1 MLPAATVLPTR
12 RSTRPSKPAVFFN
25 PSSVRVPPSPS
36 KGARKSRAT
45 PSLKQIASGRS
56 SEESAV
62 ETSSGS
68 ESESFVSARETQS
81 SEEALISLAT
91 SPMVKKAPGK
101 RVAAEVVDVDE
112 DGDGGDAVGPR
123 KRGRRAA
130 APPSQSPAG
139 PSKSNAPKA
148 PLSAGKKKQ
157 VASESSPPKKVVTGP
172 RGRPPGLREP
182 PDDVRSILQPSPPPG
197 EATTVVDLKAFK
209 CSIDLKWMSKVDFV
223 VGVKRS
229 LEREVSFAHKPARE
243 IVRIYSGVDEA
254 TPVVHGFTPELVRH
268 PGFFSSHPGTWLID
282 HGKGVEDLVRK
293 YNDLI
298 IDRRAFRY
306 KCPELLPLEPLP
318 EDPLNPAYFSKDDPR
333 PLPPTKTATPYHAF
347 DPSLSL
353 TMQQHEA
360 AYQAHLE
367 LERLHDE
374 AQKKELDEARA
385 KYRSENVA
393 WMERNKSHQEK
404 VISEH
409 QRQSAVIEDYNG
421 CRAAALSHYDVSLN
435 TLGIF
440 ISLVARAEYE
450 YLAGGSDPSVPP
462 PIFDAPSSGSQ
473 PPKIPK
479 KKGLSSSAGNDSA
492 DRRWME
498 LISPSPSADAVARFS
513 KAFPECELVALIS
526 EMYSLRAS
534 GRCIGGK
541 RMEQF
546 VADWKMIQG
555 AISQYDSEKWHDEN
569 PLFNRWAPMP
579 FSDVPVN
586 RGYEYDKRAAR
597 FLQGFAEDYVLV
609 KTLENRVGFDRGLL
623 CFECFF
629 GGIPCLRVAH
639 GTSKLQAKCNFCRSN
654 TSLCVPVPFPA
665 SFEITDRG
673 KAQLNDKWMAFQLNE
688 WIEDSAGNSGGALPE
703 MLLSVIIGWIQRNSG
718 DDAARAARTRV
729 YSSSVAPL
737 PSSGENNAVA
747 SSSSSGAL
755 PSLPETGLIRFP
767 SEVGDK
773 KISRD
778 SDGDINM
785 HGVDEQVGKEV
796 EPAGGGVEFPPAD
809 FQGSGGARSS
819 LPARV
824 SPPPRTGSSSSLA
837 GALGK
842 TLSRP
847 PEKTS
852 HSAPGSTSAPVS
864 TRSPSIPSAYLPA
877 PRPQSFTDRQR
888 SFTSGSISVAPTY
901 PGGSLGVLLSNLS
914 GSSSGSTHGNASS
927 TLPWRRVGGEEET
940 DAFGTS
946 TQPSSSS
953 GNFGFGIQSS
963 STRGR
968 SPRGARSASR
978 ETRRA
983 KLVRKKR
990 VRKKRVRKKRGRKK
1004 RGRKK
1009 RGRKKRGRKKR
1020 GRKKRGRKKRG
1031 RKKRGRKKRGR
1042 KKRGRKKRG
1051 RKMRGRKM
1059 RGRKM
1064 RGPQD
1069 ARTAR
1074 CADRKMRGPQDAR
1087 TAQDARHRNFFLL
1100 RSSPFPFL
1108 LIPGLRICRSSSG
1121 CSVISRKI
1129 RPFIFIFR
1137 GAFVI

>member
-1 MLPAATVLPTR
+1 
-12 RSTRPSKPAVFFN
+12 
-25 PSSVRVPPSPS
+25 
-36 KGARKSRAT
+36 
-45 PSLKQIASGRS
+45 
-56 SEESAV
+56 
-62 ETSSGS
+62 
-68 ESESFVSARETQS
+68 
-81 SEEALISLAT
+81 
-91 SPMVKKAPGK
+91 MVKKAPGK

-209 CSIDLKWMSKVDFV
+209 CSIDLQWMSKVDFV
-223 VGVKRS
+223 VS
-229 LEREVSFAHKPARE
+229 CEEE
-243 IVRIYSGVDEA
+243 SGA
-254 TPVVHGFTPELVRH
+254 GR
-268 PGFFSSHPGTWLID
+268 TWLID

-703 MLLSVIIGWIQRNSG
+703 MLLGTQATTLPGPHVL
-718 DDAARAARTRV
+718 AY

-809 FQGSGGARSS
+809 FQGASSIVSLFSLWFGRSAFI
-819 LPARV
+819 PASSCFAS
-824 SPPPRTGSSSSLA
+824 SPNRIIFVAGRRTWQDS
-837 GALGK
+837 
-842 TLSRP
+842 SRP

-963 STRGR
+963 SSGG
-968 SPRGARSASR
+968 SGDFLPGG
-978 ETRRA
+978 E
-983 KLVRKKR
+983 
-990 VRKKRVRKKRGRKK
+990 
-1004 RGRKK
+1004 
-1009 RGRKKRGRKKR
+1009 
-1020 GRKKRGRKKRG
+1020 
-1031 RKKRGRKKRGR
+1031 
-1042 KKRGRKKRG
+1042 
-1051 RKMRGRKM
+1051 
-1059 RGRKM
+1059 
-1064 RGPQD
+1064 GPD
-1069 ARTAR
+1069 DHPPITHMPNDDP
-1074 CADRKMRGPQDAR
+1074 C
-1087 TAQDARHRNFFLL
+1087 TSN
-1100 RSSPFPFL
+1100 S
-1108 LIPGLRICRSSSG
+1108 
-1121 CSVISRKI
+1121 
-1129 RPFIFIFR
+1129 
-1137 GAFVI
+1137 